1 LNYFRFPDN
10 PEVNDEMGIKEEQ
23 SGSIIRLAKVGVDIS
38 FGTYQYIVRQLT
50 NWGRMADKRENL
62 KHDSVG
68 AWAKRLYFASRAV
81 MDSVLRP
88 YDLGSTQWY
97 VLYQLANEGPTMQR
111 DLVRMLQIERA
122 TLSGIVATLV
132 RKGLVDQASDSVD
145 QRQRMLRITRSG
157 TKLWKELPD
166 PINLILTVAF
176 DGADPAEL
184 AIARRVLQAATQR
197 LNEHISGGNQA

>member
-1 LNYFRFPDN
+1 
-10 PEVNDEMGIKEEQ
+10 
-23 SGSIIRLAKVGVDIS
+23 
-38 FGTYQYIVRQLT
+38 
-50 NWGRMADKRENL
+50 
-62 KHDSVG
+62 
-68 AWAKRLYFASRAV
+68 
-81 MDSVLRP
+81 VLHR
-88 YDLGSTQWY
+88 
-97 VLYQLANEGPTMQR
+97 LANEGPTMQR

-132 RKGLVDQASDSVD
+132 RKGLICQSPDSDD

-166 PINLILTVAF
+166 PTDLILAIAF

>member
-1 LNYFRFPDN
+1 M
-10 PEVNDEMGIKEEQ
+10 E
-23 SGSIIRLAKVGVDIS
+23 
-38 FGTYQYIVRQLT
+38 
-50 NWGRMADKRENL
+50 DKREIM

-68 AWAKRLYFASRAV
+68 AWAKRLYFAARAM

-111 DLVRMLQIERA
+111 DVVRMLRIERA
-122 TLSGIVATLV
+122 TLSGIVSTLV
-132 RKGLVDQASDSVD
+132 RKGLVDQTLDSVD

-157 TKLWKELPD
+157 RKLWKELPD
-166 PINLILTVAF
+166 PTALILAIAF
-176 DGADPAEL
+176 DGADPIEL
-184 AIARRVLQAATQR
+184 AITRRVLQTATQR

>member
-1 LNYFRFPDN
+1 
-10 PEVNDEMGIKEEQ
+10 
-23 SGSIIRLAKVGVDIS
+23 
-38 FGTYQYIVRQLT
+38 
-50 NWGRMADKRENL
+50 MAGKRVNL

-68 AWAKRLYFASRAV
+68 AWAKRLYFAARSV

-122 TLSGIVATLV
+122 TLSGIVTTLV
-132 RKGLVDQASDSVD
+132 RKGLVDQTPDSED

-157 TKLWKELPD
+157 TKLWRELPD
-166 PINLILTVAF
+166 PIELITAVAF

-184 AIARRVLQAATQR
+184 AIARRVLQTATQR
-197 LNEHISGGNQA
+197 LNQHIAGGNQA

>member
-1 LNYFRFPDN
+1 
-10 PEVNDEMGIKEEQ
+10 
-23 SGSIIRLAKVGVDIS
+23 
-38 FGTYQYIVRQLT
+38 
-50 NWGRMADKRENL
+50 MANERENL

-68 AWAKRLYFASRAV
+68 AWAKRCYFAARAV

-97 VLYQLANEGPTMQR
+97 VLYQLANGGPTMQR
-111 DLVRMLQIERA
+111 DLASMLQIERA

-132 RKGLVDQASDSVD
+132 RKGLVDQTPDSDD
-145 QRQRMLRITRSG
+145 HRQRMLRITRSG
-157 TKLWKELPD
+157 KKLWKELPD
-166 PINLILTVAF
+166 PGDLILVAAF

-197 LNEHISGGNQA
+197 LNEHLSGGNQV